1 MALAQTHQHARLD
14 PRERC
19 EDSSECEQLRG
30 ADKYRNVCSGKLKKK
45 TIIISNNNKV
55 THKQAASSDG
65 VKCVTYTGIERA
77 SEREG

>member
-45 TIIISNNNKV
+45 PSSSATTIK
-55 THKQAASSDG
+55 
-65 VKCVTYTGIERA
+65 
-77 SEREG
+77 